1 MGIAN
6 TIASCAG
13 FASPVVTGYLT
24 DGQVKQGWSMIF
36 LNKIVKYPQFQQTIA
51 AWQKVFVLAALFQ
64 GTGGL
69 LFILLC
75 TAEVQYYND
84 PEWRE
89 KKKLE
94 VENRGET
101 IHEMSDVE
109 IPQID

>member
-24 DGQVKQGWSMIF
+24 DGQVNRSSDRFCEQYDQISLI
-36 LNKIVKYPQFQQTIA
+36 QQTIA

-109 IPQID
+109 IPQIH